1 MEDEIYDVLDA
12 INVQREN
19 DKWTKTSPFPPWERG
34 IYRPIMPPF

>member
-19 DKWTKTSPFPPWERG
+19 DKWTKTSPFPLGGREFIVR
-34 IYRPIMPPF
+34 